1 MGQKINN
8 EQFNIPPPKNLPYTE
23 IVLPNVILGDEAFAL
38 HKNLMKPYPRQQ
50 SLHDQFKATYN
61 YRHSRAR
68 RTTENTFGIMASY
81 FRVFF
86 HQLVL
91 LPQQQSIILLLLH
104 VYCTT

>member
-1 MGQKINN
+1 MGKKINN
-8 EQFNIPPPKNLPYTE
+8 EQFEILPPMNLPYTE

-38 HKNLMKPYPRQQ
+38 HKSLMKPHPRQQ
-50 SLHDQFKATYN
+50 SLHDRFKAIHN

-81 FRVFF
+81 FRVFLL
-86 HQLVL
+86 QLVL
-91 LPQQQSIILLLLH
+91 IPQQQSIILLLLH